1 MKEHRRAASILMV
14 DDRVENLVALEAV
27 LQPLGHTLVRA
38 LSGEEALRSLL
49 RRDFAVILLDVQ
61 MPGMNGFE
69 TASIIKARER
79 SRHTPIIFL
88 TAISKEE
95 EYVFEGYS
103 AGAVDYIFKPFNPE
117 ILRSKVSVFVDLYA
131 KGQQIR
137 EQNELLRKSERR
149 EIELLHRTRLLES
162 EAKYAQIV
170 DSATDSIITL
180 SDDQRITLFN
190 AAAEQTFGVPRA
202 EAIGETIDRFIHLP
216 GSGGLP
222 GASVDEPKPE
232 NGKAEAGEGRISTT
246 IEAVGRRTDGE
257 TFPVEYTASTL
268 QLQEGRIA
276 TLIIR
281 DISARRE
288 AEEQLR
294 TQKESLENTMEE
306 LRTLNEELSDRTAEL
321 ERAMGARSRFYASMS
336 HELRTPINAI
346 LGYTALLLDNIYGP
360 LNEKQVSSIRRTNL
374 AGTHLLELVNDILDL
389 SKIEAGKLELQF
401 ESVEFPMLVRDLF
414 VTVAPFAESHSVEL
428 SFDSSEPTWSMVTD
442 PRKIRQIALNLLSNA
457 IKFGAGNPVEVSCVR
472 GEDDGLILDVRD
484 HGPGIQEEDLERIFE
499 EFVQLDESPDDPGTG
514 LGLPIS
520 RRLAELL
527 GGSLTVT
534 STPGEGSLFRLEV
547 PRIDTEQIA
556 RGGDVVRST
565 EGASA

>member
-1 MKEHRRAASILMV
+1 MSEHPRDASVLMV

-27 LQPLGHTLVRA
+27 LQPLGHNLVRA

-49 RRDFAVILLDVQ
+49 QRDFAVILLDVQ
-61 MPGMNGFE
+61 MPGLNGFE
-69 TASIIKARER
+69 TASIIKSRER

-88 TAISKEE
+88 TAISKDD

-117 ILRSKVSVFVDLYA
+117 ILRSKVSVFVDLYL
-131 KGQQIR
+131 KGRQIR
-137 EQNELLRKSERR
+137 DQNELLRKSERR
-149 EIELLHRTRLLES
+149 EVELLHRTRLLES
-162 EAKYAQIV
+162 EARYAQIV

-180 SDDQRITLFN
+180 SDERITLFN
-190 AAAEQTFGVPRA
+190 AAAEQTFRVPRD

-216 GSGGLP
+216 GRRGDADLTTE
-222 GASVDEPKPE
+222 EPDSEE
-232 NGKAEAGEGRISTT
+232 NGVAAGEAGTTGT
-246 IEAVGRRTDGE
+246 IEAVGRRTNGE
-257 TFPVEYTASTL
+257 SFPVEYTASTL
-268 QLQEGRIA
+268 QLQDGLVA

-281 DISARRE
+281 DISERHA

-306 LRTLNEELSDRTAEL
+306 LRTLNDELSDRTAEL

-346 LGYTALLLDNIYGP
+346 LGYTSLLLDDIYGP
-360 LNEKQVSSIRRTNL
+360 LNEKQVLSIRRTNL

-401 ESVEFPMLVRDLF
+401 ETIEFPELVKDLF
-414 VTVAPFAESHSVEL
+414 VTVAPFAESHGVEL
-428 SFDSSEPTWSMVTD
+428 AFDSGEPTWSILTD
-442 PRKIRQIALNLLSNA
+442 PRKIRQITLNLLSNA
-457 IKFGAGNPVEVSCVR
+457 IKFGAGKPVDVSCTR
-472 GEDDGLILDVRD
+472 REDDGLILEVRD
-484 HGPGIQEEDLERIFE
+484 RGPGIPPEDLERIFE
-499 EFVQLDESPDDPGTG
+499 EFVQLDESADDPGTG

-527 GGSLTVT
+527 GGSLTV
-534 STPGEGSLFRLEV
+534 SSVPGEGSLFRLEV
-547 PRIDTEQIA
+547 PRLDTDKIA
-556 RGGDVVRST
+556 RGADVLHPA
-565 EGASA
+565 EQASA

>member
-1 MKEHRRAASILMV
+1 MV
-14 DDRVENLVALEAV
+14 DDREENLVALEAV
-27 LQPLGHTLVRA
+27 LQPLGHPLVRA
-38 LSGEEALRSLL
+38 LSGEESLRALL
-49 RRDFAVILLDVQ
+49 RNDFAVILLDVQ

-69 TASIIKARER
+69 TASIIKSRER

-103 AGAVDYIFKPFNPE
+103 AGAVDYLFKPFNPE
-117 ILRSKVSVFVDLYA
+117 ILRSKVSVFIDLYT

-137 EQNELLRKSERR
+137 EQNDLLRKGERR
-149 EIELLHRTRLLES
+149 ELELLHRARLLES

-180 SDDQRITLFN
+180 SEDQRITLFN
-190 AAAEQTFGVPRA
+190 AAAERTFGVAREDA
-202 EAIGETIDRFIHLP
+202 VGKTLDHFVHLP

-222 GASVDEPKPE
+222 GSVIDEPK
-232 NGKAEAGEGRISTT
+232 GAGEEDDEGTVRSNAT
-246 IEAVGRRTDGE
+246 IEAVGRRSDGT

-268 QLQEGRIA
+268 KLQDGRFA

-281 DISARRE
+281 DISERRE

-294 TQKESLENTMEE
+294 TQKESLERAMEE
-306 LRTLNEELSDRTAEL
+306 MRTLNEELSDRTADLEL
-321 ERAMGARSRFYASMS
+321 AMGARSRFYASMS

-360 LNEKQVSSIRRTNL
+360 LNEKQIASIRRTNL
-374 AGTHLLELVNDILDL
+374 AGSHLLELVNDILDL

-401 ESVEFPMLVRDLF
+401 EVVEFPTLVQDLF
-414 VTVAPFAESHSVEL
+414 VTVAPFAESHQVEIHFE
-428 SFDSSEPTWSMVTD
+428 SDEPTWSTVTD

-457 IKFGAGNPVEVSCVR
+457 IKFGAGKPVQVICSR
-472 GEDDGLILDVRD
+472 RADDGLILEVVD
-484 HGPGIQEEDLERIFE
+484 HGLGIEEGDIERIFE
-499 EFVQLDESPDDPGTG
+499 EFVQLDESADDPGTG

-527 GGSLTVT
+527 GGSLTVV
-534 STPGEGSLFRLEV
+534 STPGEGSNFRLEV
-547 PRIDTEQIA
+547 PRVDTEQIA
-556 RGGDVVRST
+556 RGGHYVPPSDR
-565 EGASA
+565 ASA